1 MKMSLKYMLAVPAL
15 AIALSVLPACGD
27 DSNNSPSTS
36 VGTGGA
42 VTTGVAT
49 TGATGRP
56 SVAPMDASDIDLVST
71 AAFADGHPWEQYAW
85 LRANAPVFR
94 HPYADG

>member
-1 MKMSLKYMLAVPAL
+1 MKMSPKYMLAVPAL

-36 VGTGGA
+36 VGTGGP

-49 TGATGRP
+49 TGATGTTALSP
-56 SVAPMDASDIDLVST
+56 ATT
-71 AAFADGHPWEQYAW
+71 AAAATTGS
-85 LRANAPVFR
+85 
-94 HPYADG
+94 

>member
-1 MKMSLKYMLAVPAL
+1 MKMSPKYLLAVPAL

-27 DSNNSPSTS
+27 DSGSNNSPATS

-49 TGATGRP
+49 TGLTGTTALSPAT
-56 SVAPMDASDIDLVST
+56 T
-71 AAFADGHPWEQYAW
+71 AAAATTGS
-85 LRANAPVFR
+85 
-94 HPYADG
+94 